1 MKSILYRSMCE
12 GGKVVNLVNRTFQLQ
27 CVFREN
33 KYMKKLL
40 YTIVLLIAVLII
52 PAQPAHARAIG
63 IPRIPLSGNVV
74 TIPKGR
80 VTSKVV
86 KYFKNTRSKYIHT
99 VNYRDSGRNTGLW
112 E

>member
-1 MKSILYRSMCE
+1 M
-12 GGKVVNLVNRTFQLQ
+12 NLVNRTFQLQ

-52 PAQPAHARAIG
+52 PPSRHTPRAIG

-86 KYFKNTRSKYIHT
+86 KYFKKYKIKVYTHT
-99 VNYRDSGRNTGLW
+99 VNYRGQWEKYRAMGVSGIYSDAL
-112 E
+112 

>member
-1 MKSILYRSMCE
+1 M
-12 GGKVVNLVNRTFQLQ
+12 NLVNRTFQLQ

-40 YTIVLLIAVLII
+40 YTIVWHT
-52 PAQPAHARAIG
+52 PRAIG

-86 KYFKNTRSKYIHT
+86 KYFKKYKIKVYTHT
-99 VNYRDSGRNTGLW
+99 VNYRGQWEKYRAMGVSGIYSDAL
-112 E
+112 

>member
-1 MKSILYRSMCE
+1 M
-12 GGKVVNLVNRTFQLQ
+12 NLVNRAFQLQ

-40 YTIVLLIAVLII
+40 YTF
-52 PAQPAHARAIG
+52 PPSRHTPRAIG

-86 KYFKNTRSKYIHT
+86 KYFKKYKIKVYTHT
-99 VNYRDSGRNTGLW
+99 VNYRGQWEKYRAMGVSGIYSDAL
-112 E
+112 